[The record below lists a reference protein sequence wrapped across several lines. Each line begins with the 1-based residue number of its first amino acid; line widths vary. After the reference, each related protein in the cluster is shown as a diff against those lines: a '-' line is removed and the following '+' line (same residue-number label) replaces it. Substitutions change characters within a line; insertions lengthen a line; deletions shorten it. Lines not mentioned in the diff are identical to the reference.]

1 MNRTL
6 KKICKDC
13 NSNLLWSK
21 FTYGQDLKCTNLQ
34 DNVINIFSLVKLI
47 RRVLIVIFIVS
58 LKIIFKSLIWFKYKT
73 QTSYPNTSGHSYHFY
88 SFIFVCCRLTYIEA
102 ILLESQR
109 LGNTAPVTPPHRAK
123 KDTVLNGCIIP
134 KVLLLAIASLNQ
146 DQGI

>member
-6 KKICKDC
+6 KKIFAEIQTNCDV
-13 NSNLLWSK
+13 SN

-34 DNVINIFSLVKLI
+34 DNIINNFSLVKII
-47 RRVLIVIFIVS
+47 RTILTVIFIMS

-73 QTSYPNTSGHSYHFY
+73 QTSYPNTSGNSYHFY
-88 SFIFVCCRLTYIEA
+88 SFIFVCSRLTYIEA

-134 KVLLLAIASLNQ
+134 KVYYWL
-146 DQGI
+146 

>member
-6 KKICKDC
+6 KKIFAVIQTYCDV
-13 NSNLLWSK
+13 SN

-34 DNVINIFSLVKLI
+34 DNIINKFSLVKII
-47 RRVLIVIFIVS
+47 RTILTVIFIMS
-58 LKIIFKSLIWFKYKT
+58 LKIIFKSLIWFKYET
-73 QTSYPNTSGHSYHFY
+73 QTSYPNTSGNSYHFY

-134 KVLLLAIASLNQ
+134 KVYYWL
-146 DQGI
+146 